1 MNISKLLGV
10 YMESLLLYQVIVL
23 IMAVIAVILFA
34 IRYKNGKTN
43 LSTFLVS
50 IIFWLIIVAI
60 GIFPESTTYVAQIV
74 GFRRGLDLVF
84 VLAIVFLGY
93 LLIKI
98 NMRLDSENEELT
110 KLIRKIAMDN
120 EESLDDDKEDD

>member
-1 MNISKLLGV
+1 
-10 YMESLLLYQVIVL
+10 MESLLLYQVIVL

-120 EESLDDDKEDD
+120 EESLDDDKADD